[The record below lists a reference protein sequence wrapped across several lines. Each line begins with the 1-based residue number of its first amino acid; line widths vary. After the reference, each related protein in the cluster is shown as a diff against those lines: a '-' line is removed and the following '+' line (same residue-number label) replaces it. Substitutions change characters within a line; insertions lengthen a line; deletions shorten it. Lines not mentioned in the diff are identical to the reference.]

1 MFPLVRLRGLDMSGL
16 PEDIIKGFAP
26 RNFAIQKQNFE
37 RFTQMLSNGEG
48 SASRCSIFL
57 SEPMIVFALRA
68 WYLDHDLEKFR
79 QWAYAAAKAEWMYF
93 EFDHGWPAFKPLW
106 FLLSNHPRMIARF
119 VNFSPPPYLEREGN
133 TTKHSEYWFLTTALL
148 LRNASGDWPRVIE
161 RCDHILANP
170 PRQAW
175 LKYQID
181 YEIMRAIA
189 RRDKAEVERTLSILC
204 SPKMQRTRNHEMPFG
219 LTEHFIGTQAVVY
232 AKMAWYHGLEVQ
244 VDTPSIPAEWLPMT
258 PAASYPEPHEYFA
271 RFDIEAP
278 LQWKG
283 G

>member
-1 MFPLVRLRGLDMSGL
+1 MSGL
-16 PEDIIKGFAP
+16 PEDIVKGLAHRDP
-26 RNFAIQKQNFE
+26 VMEHDAMIR
-37 RFTQMLSNGEG
+37 RSQMLLESKG
-48 SASRCSIFL
+48 SESGCTSGLRSPSITL
-57 SEPMIVFALRA
+57 ALTA
-68 WYLDHDLEKFR
+68 WYRDHDLEEFR
-79 QWAYAAAKAEWMYF
+79 QWSYSAAKAEWMYF
-93 EFDHGWPAFKPLW
+93 QFDHGWPAFKPLW

-119 VNFSPPPYLEREGN
+119 VEFSPPPYLEREGN
-133 TTKHSEYWFLTTALL
+133 TTKHLEYWFLTTALL
-148 LRNASGDWPRVIE
+148 LRNAPGDWSRVIE

-170 PRQAW
+170 PRKAW

-181 YEIMRAIA
+181 YEIMRAMA
-189 RRDKAEVERTLSILC
+189 QSDKAEVERTLGILC
-204 SPKMQRTRNHEMPFG
+204 SKKMQRARNYDFSFG

-232 AKMAWYHGLEVQ
+232 AKMAWYHGLQVQ
-244 VDTPSIPAEWLPMT
+244 VDTPSIPPEWLPMT